1 MMKGETNMSA
11 HGRIERSERG
21 AKHLDRLTDGTH
33 RNIYVLNAIINAN
46 DTMNEREIFRGDDS
60 FSDEWSSAFWIS
72 LESALAQKET
82 PEPVRAWF
90 RKFGIEG

>member
-1 MMKGETNMSA
+1 MSA
-11 HGRIERSERG
+11 HGRVERSLRG

-33 RNIYVLNAIINAN
+33 RNLYVMNAWVNAD
-46 DTMNEREIFRGDDS
+46 DTMNERQIFKGDDLYN
-60 FSDEWSSAFWIS
+60 DEWSSAFWIS
-72 LESALAQKET
+72 LESELAQKET